1 MSTRKDPQPPDATDC
16 RRAAYAY
23 FRDLPEAATRAFDR
37 ADRLESAEPI
47 AWQPAG
53 TVGITQ
59 LLKEAK

>member
-1 MSTRKDPQPPDATDC
+1 MKAWKEPFRAVDF
-16 RRAAYAY
+16 RRAAYWCHSIRPNTAK
-23 FRDLPEAATRAFDR
+23 RLARR